1 MEARITQDYRLVVE
15 KLDKK
20 HLELQSQ
27 LKVSPL
33 NAKTQAKLFLREIT
47 EAVRVVNEKKF
58 TAKISADRVFFED
71 AYKRLLGYSSF
82 WYAEVNRR

>member
-1 MEARITQDYRLVVE
+1 MEARIGVDYRPVVE
-15 KLDKK
+15 KLDQK
-20 HLELQSQ
+20 HTQLQQS
-27 LKVSPL
+27 LKTSPAE
-33 NAKTQAKLFLREIT
+33 AKVQAKIFMREVT